1 MSQVLVQDSKGTPES
16 SSTGRKILGLLF
28 EQLK

>member
-1 MSQVLVQDSKGTPES
+1 VQVQDSKGGAET
-16 SSTGRKILGLLF
+16 SSTGKRILGLLF